1 MELTHVYLDEFGNSN
16 LDVSKQGASSHF
28 IIAAILVPESKVK
41 ALESG
46 VERVRKQEFQS
57 GEMKSS
63 SVGKNH
69 IRRARILQKLAKLDF
84 NILLLVIDKH
94 KLSSQ
99 SGLKYKT
106 SFYKFLYQRIYEHL
120 RSNISRLRLHNDGM
134 GSREFLNGFV
144 EYAKKRNPNPSLFD
158 EFDITFED
166 SKSNVTIQ
174 LADFIAGSLA
184 RNIDKS
190 VYDKNCNID
199 FAAIIKN
206 HMFPVLYYPRTFNEF
221 LSNTEFSEDEDREIA
236 EICYRKAYN
245 YIVTHQRSD
254 DEIEAQRTAILNY
267 LLFRAINNPMRDY
280 ILTKE
285 LIGHLSRIG
294 YNEMNKTTFRNK
306 IIAGLRDEGVVI
318 ASSKSGYKIPTKIRE
333 INDFINHSKS
343 ILMPMLNRVKI
354 CDEVLRLG
362 TLDNIQILDTPENMS
377 LKALLSVMVS
387 KN

>member
-46 VERVRKQEFQS
+46 VEIIRKQEFQS

-69 IRRARILQKLAKLDF
+69 TRRARILQKLAKLDF

-144 EYAKKRNPNPSLFD
+144 EYAKR
-158 EFDITFED
+158 
-166 SKSNVTIQ
+166 
-174 LADFIAGSLA
+174 G
-184 RNIDKS
+184 
-190 VYDKNCNID
+190 
-199 FAAIIKN
+199 
-206 HMFPVLYYPRTFNEF
+206 
-221 LSNTEFSEDEDREIA
+221 
-236 EICYRKAYN
+236 
-245 YIVTHQRSD
+245 
-254 DEIEAQRTAILNY
+254 
-267 LLFRAINNPMRDY
+267 
-280 ILTKE
+280 
-285 LIGHLSRIG
+285 
-294 YNEMNKTTFRNK
+294 
-306 IIAGLRDEGVVI
+306 
-318 ASSKSGYKIPTKIRE
+318 
-333 INDFINHSKS
+333 
-343 ILMPMLNRVKI
+343 
-354 CDEVLRLG
+354 
-362 TLDNIQILDTPENMS
+362 IQIQVCLMNLTS
-377 LKALLSVMVS
+377 RLKIA
-387 KN
+387 NQT